1 MHFWE
6 QFILMS
12 ITYVR
17 GSVIKDL
24 SEWKDPFCV
33 PAWRTSF
40 NYSNSDSPGVLGFF
54 KLNTKVE
61 IYAKW
66 YIYIY
71 VICIPHRDCAIMGM
85 CLNKV
90 LVRRI

>member
-1 MHFWE
+1 MK
-6 QFILMS
+6 
-12 ITYVR
+12 
-17 GSVIKDL
+17 G
-24 SEWKDPFCV
+24 PFLCS
-33 PAWRTSF
+33 WRTSF

-71 VICIPHRDCAIMGM
+71 VICIPHRDCVIMGM

-90 LVRRI
+90 LVRRILMTVKTVVEFYYNESQTCVSKVG

>member
-33 PAWRTSF
+33 PGEQASIIPTLIHPE
-40 NYSNSDSPGVLGFF
+40 YCFF
-54 KLNTKVE
+54 LN
-61 IYAKW
+61 
-66 YIYIY
+66 
-71 VICIPHRDCAIMGM
+71 
-85 CLNKV
+85 
-90 LVRRI
+90 